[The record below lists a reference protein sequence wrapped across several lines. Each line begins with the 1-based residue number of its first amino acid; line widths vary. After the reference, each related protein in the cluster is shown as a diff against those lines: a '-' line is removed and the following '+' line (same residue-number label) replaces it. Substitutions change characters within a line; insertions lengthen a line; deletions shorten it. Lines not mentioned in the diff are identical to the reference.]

1 MSVCGYISDHCD
13 PPQNV
18 IRGVDHELS
27 ELVRWYGTE
36 NRGQSEKEGNSR
48 KQGTVCKR
56 REIAG
61 KRGRQLGKAVKSGSR
76 APAVLRSRTEN
87 HA

>member
-1 MSVCGYISDHCD
+1 MGPSCAWYSRRRGVSVCGYISDHCG

-36 NRGQSEKEGNSR
+36 NRGSLKRREIAGNRGQSEKEGNSR
-48 KQGTVCKR
+48 KKG
-56 REIAG
+56 EAAG
-61 KRGRQLGKAVKSGSR
+61 KSCQKWF
-76 APAVLRSRTEN
+76 
-87 HA
+87 